1 MDEAFTNIQFN
12 TNNNSSSSSSNT
24 ANNNGQ
30 QQQQQ
35 IDNQRPSYTIPGI
48 LHYLQHEWSRFEYDR
63 QQWEADRAE
72 LLVNKH
78 SKNNYIL

>member
-12 TNNNSSSSSSNT
+12 TNINNSSNT
-24 ANNNGQ
+24 TSNNGQQ

-72 LLVNKH
+72 LLVNH
-78 SKNNYIL
+78 